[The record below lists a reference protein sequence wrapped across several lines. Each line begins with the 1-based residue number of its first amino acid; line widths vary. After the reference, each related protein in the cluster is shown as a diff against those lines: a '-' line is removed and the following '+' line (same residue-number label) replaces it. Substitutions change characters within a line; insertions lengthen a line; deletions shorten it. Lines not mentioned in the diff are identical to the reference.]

1 LPSKTGL
8 LNTLNILDKNIAV
21 QGELMGPDIQGNK
34 ENFKENKFFIFD
46 IFDIDNQC
54 HFPVSERLVIIKQLQ
69 EHGSIELDVVPLTH
83 LTTLPSDNIDQ
94 LLTLAEGSSINAAV
108 REGIV
113 FKRIDGNFSFK
124 IINNAFLIN
133 KK

>member
-1 LPSKTGL
+1 
-8 LNTLNILDKNIAV
+8 
-21 QGELMGPDIQGNK
+21 MGPDIQGNK

-54 HFPVSERLVIIKQLQ
+54 HFPVSERLFIIKQLQ